1 MAGLRKG
8 FPFSAELNWMNE
20 PNTLLA
26 NIEQQI
32 REAELSAGIGM
43 LDQVLAL
50 QGQVDDHDLQMAY
63 VRSIIFLISK
73 NPADSVLNDLYE
85 RLQKTPAYS
94 QDEKLVEEHGKALV
108 EASGKSPDHH
118 SSLQRARA
126 IQTLKGYGAS
136 KALQA
141 AHAEALLKASEK
153 PGGKIFD
160 LAKEVSQIPSF
171 RDSVEIQFVAARML
185 CDYNGQAAGLRELN
199 QAIDDLQ
206 ALPLLSEEPRLQE
219 SLERAKRNRERF
231 FELEPVAAGTSSW
244 KRLAI
249 GGGVLGVL
257 LVGGWALSS
266 SDKSEPVAVAVT
278 PSATPAQV
286 DTLSIE
292 RDELAKYL
300 SKSNDAYEKKDFENA
315 GVYAGMALKRAEALN
330 DEQSL
335 AQCYDLLASSYLYKG
350 EKAQIS
356 LLQKIPASHLPALAD
371 SHLEAAQSYHQNN
384 QIDSLK
390 IELAILSHLAE
401 QSKNGKLDQ
410 TTEKAYLLCE
420 ERKLWALGGAMQ
432 LHLGNLEKAADLVER
447 SEDLELAE
455 KLLAK
460 TANSGKFR
468 TTAAGKEVSAKAHT
482 VLAKAE
488 YLDGHYKAA
497 LEHAEA
503 ANQDAPNADRKER
516 LAAYKFKDASVVTL
530 DELQVSTFVFPPA
543 EKTTESYT
551 YFYVLRRDRSGA
563 SQETVLQPPND
574 EFHTTVAYGDPE
586 NGIAV
591 LAEAYT
597 GGGFLAAFDADQQRA
612 LAPGLYEDATM
623 YPYNNNNPGMDFNE
637 NGSGYGRRVGKF
649 KVHEITYRGDE
660 LSALALDFIFD
671 RDGKSPNP
679 VFGKIRYN
687 SHFK

>member
-1 MAGLRKG
+1 
-8 FPFSAELNWMNE
+8 MNE

-50 QGQVDDHDLQMAY
+50 QGQVDDRELQLAY
-63 VRSIIFLISK
+63 IRSIIFLVGK

-85 RLQKTPAYS
+85 RLQKTPAYA

-153 PGGKIFD
+153 PGAKIFD
-160 LAKEVSQIPSF
+160 LAGEVSQIPSF

-206 ALPLLSEEPRLQE
+206 ALPLLPEEPRLQE

-231 FELEPVAAGTSSW
+231 FELEPVAATGSSSW
-244 KRLAI
+244 KRLAV

-278 PSATPAQV
+278 PSATPAQA

-300 SKSNDAYEKKDFENA
+300 SKSTEAYEKKDFENS

-350 EKAQIS
+350 ETAQIS
-356 LLQKIPASHLPALAD
+356 LLEKIPASSVPAIAE
-371 SHLEAAQSYHQNN
+371 SHLEAAQSHHQNN
-384 QIDSLK
+384 QLDSLK
-390 IELAILSHLAE
+390 VELAILSHLAE
-401 QSKNGKLDQ
+401 QSKDGKLDP
-410 TTEKAYLLCE
+410 TVEKAYLLCE

-432 LHLGNLEKAADLVER
+432 LHLGHLDKAADLIER
-447 SEDLELAE
+447 SQDLELAK

-460 TANSGKFR
+460 TTNSGKFKS
-468 TTAAGKEVSAKAHT
+468 TASGKEVSAKAHT

-503 ANQDAPNADRKER
+503 AYQDAPNADRKER

-530 DELQVSTFVFPPA
+530 DELQVDSFIFPPA
-543 EKTTESYT
+543 EKTGEYYT
-551 YFYVLRRDRSGA
+551 YFYILRRDRAGA

-574 EFHTTVAYGDPE
+574 EIQTTVVYGAPE

-591 LAEAYT
+591 AAEAYT
-597 GGGFLAAFDADQQRA
+597 GGGFLAAFDGDQQRA
-612 LAPGLYEDATM
+612 IAPGLYEDATI

-649 KVHEITYRGDE
+649 KVHEIKYQGDE